1 MTGSL
6 TADPQF
12 ATGVPPFP
20 PVRLDPA
27 PAKTKMSQQMRQF
40 MPQCPINFSGPKF
53 LQRWVQGNE
62 AMPEIGAANSGAHAF
77 IPLDPH
83 AIRQN
88 SRVEP
93 PQKGPGAILQ
103 FLRGWQLGNYR
114 RVEKEFELPKR
125 RLFSR
130 CVSHSFAAQ
139 SLKQSQPSPKF
150 PLRLCI
156 FRWKNEWL
164 IGRKRAA
171 APSPTERAMRPHSP
185 PCKLSRSM
193 RKRLQGRA
201 PLALSPNRARAG

>member
-1 MTGSL
+1 MYFSSGGSL
-6 TADPQF
+6 Q
-12 ATGVPPFP
+12 TGIE
-20 PVRLDPA
+20 R
-27 PAKTKMSQQMRQF
+27 
-40 MPQCPINFSGPKF
+40 
-53 LQRWVQGNE
+53 NE
-62 AMPEIGAANSGAHAF
+62 ATAEIGSTHRGAHLS
-77 IPLDPH
+77 IPFHSQARPETFC
-83 AIRQN
+83 I
-88 SRVEP
+88 ECT
-93 PQKGPGAILQ
+93 QKRRGANFQ
-103 FLRGWQLGNYR
+103 CACRWKRENFR

-156 FRWKNEWL
+156 FRWKNGWL